1 MIVEQILKEETHP
14 LRKRVLRKG
23 ISLPHVFQGDS
34 DQGSLHYGLKD
45 GDEVLAVV
53 SFVSQG
59 MNELPS
65 KQIQLRGMAVDEK
78 FQGKGLG
85 SLLLQDALSKLHDLG
100 YEFVWCNARERAY
113 SFYENNGFK
122 REGKEFEVDQIG
134 THDRMWVKIA

>member
-14 LRKRVLRKG
+14 LRKRILRKG
-23 ISLPHVFQGDS
+23 ISLPYVFQGDS
-34 DQGSLHYGLKD
+34 DQGSLHYGLKN
-45 GDEVLAVV
+45 GEEVLGVV
-53 SFVSQG
+53 SFVPQG

-65 KQIQLRGMAVDEK
+65 KQIQLRGMAIDEK
-78 FQGKGLG
+78 LQGRGYG
-85 SLLLQDALSKLHDLG
+85 SLLLQDVLSKLQDLG

-122 REGKEFEVDQIG
+122 REGNEFEVDQIG